1 MTDTPASM
9 FSKRGIRQNRI
20 LELLDANSAMST
32 YDLCNALQCSEA
44 TIRNDLRELDKAGMI
59 TRTHGGASRLSDA
72 KTPPLDTFR
81 MNSRLGTNTAE
92 KQAIARYIMDS
103 GLLRQNQSIAIDL
116 GSTCYIA
123 AQSISKCDFPL
134 NVATSSLNIANLMVT
149 NPNIRLALAGGI
161 YAPEVDAFDTT
172 SSLNLFSN
180 MFFDYYFMGINGIS
194 KANGCTCTLQDSAN
208 RMPVKRLLASHSQS
222 TIVLCD
228 HTKINK
234 TYMHGICKLSEVSL
248 IITDD
253 GCTPEERLS
262 GAGHPCCVRP
272 HWLTRLPMPLPAQ
285 SKDFRKRAG
294 FFMDQKAAGKSPP
307 LPETFLQSSASSFAA
322 RASKISCPATAPPS
336 RRPRFFSP

>member
-116 GSTCYIA
+116 
-123 AQSISKCDFPL
+123 
-134 NVATSSLNIANLMVT
+134 
-149 NPNIRLALAGGI
+149 
-161 YAPEVDAFDTT
+161 
-172 SSLNLFSN
+172 FSN

-208 RMPVKRLLASHSQS
+208 RMPVKRLMASHSQS

-253 GCTPEERLS
+253 GCTPEER
-262 GAGHPCCVRP
+262 
-272 HWLTRLPMPLPAQ
+272 Q
-285 SKDFRKRAG
+285 SFQELG
-294 FFMDQKAAGKSPP
+294 TPVV
-307 LPETFLQSSASSFAA
+307 FAP
-322 RASKISCPATAPPS
+322 IG
-336 RRPRFFSP
+336 

>member
-1 MTDTPASM
+1 MKDREVFAMTDTPASM

-123 AQSISKCDFPL
+123 AQSISKCEFPL
-134 NVATSSLNIANLMVT
+134 NVATSSLNIANRMVT

-208 RMPVKRLLASHSQS
+208 RMPVKRLMASHSQS

-253 GCTPEERLS
+253 GCSPEER
-262 GAGHPCCVRP
+262 
-272 HWLTRLPMPLPAQ
+272 Q
-285 SKDFRKRAG
+285 SFQELG
-294 FFMDQKAAGKSPP
+294 TPVV
-307 LPETFLQSSASSFAA
+307 FAP
-322 RASKISCPATAPPS
+322 IG
-336 RRPRFFSP
+336 

>member
-123 AQSISKCDFPL
+123 AQSISKCEFAQHCQPDGHQP
-134 NVATSSLNIANLMVT
+134 
-149 NPNIRLALAGGI
+149 
-161 YAPEVDAFDTT
+161 
-172 SSLNLFSN
+172 
-180 MFFDYYFMGINGIS
+180 
-194 KANGCTCTLQDSAN
+194 Q
-208 RMPVKRLLASHSQS
+208 HS
-222 TIVLCD
+222 
-228 HTKINK
+228 
-234 TYMHGICKLSEVSL
+234 
-248 IITDD
+248 
-253 GCTPEERLS
+253 S
-262 GAGHPCCVRP
+262 GAGRRHLCARGG
-272 HWLTRLPMPLPAQ
+272 RL
-285 SKDFRKRAG
+285 
-294 FFMDQKAAGKSPP
+294 
-307 LPETFLQSSASSFAA
+307 
-322 RASKISCPATAPPS
+322 
-336 RRPRFFSP
+336 

>member
-172 SSLNLFSN
+172 SSLNLFSIGVPVSAKR
-180 MFFDYYFMGINGIS
+180 FLLFI
-194 KANGCTCTLQDSAN
+194 TL
-208 RMPVKRLLASHSQS
+208 
-222 TIVLCD
+222 
-228 HTKINK
+228 
-234 TYMHGICKLSEVSL
+234 
-248 IITDD
+248 TD
-253 GCTPEERLS
+253 
-262 GAGHPCCVRP
+262 
-272 HWLTRLPMPLPAQ
+272 
-285 SKDFRKRAG
+285 
-294 FFMDQKAAGKSPP
+294 
-307 LPETFLQSSASSFAA
+307 FAA
-322 RASKISCPATAPPS
+322 AVV
-336 RRPRFFSP
+336 

>member
-180 MFFDYYFMGINGIS
+180 MFLITISWASTASPRPTAAPAPCRIPPTACLSNG
-194 KANGCTCTLQDSAN
+194 
-208 RMPVKRLLASHSQS
+208 
-222 TIVLCD
+222 
-228 HTKINK
+228 
-234 TYMHGICKLSEVSL
+234 
-248 IITDD
+248 
-253 GCTPEERLS
+253 
-262 GAGHPCCVRP
+262 
-272 HWLTRLPMPLPAQ
+272 
-285 SKDFRKRAG
+285 
-294 FFMDQKAAGKSPP
+294 
-307 LPETFLQSSASSFAA
+307 
-322 RASKISCPATAPPS
+322 
-336 RRPRFFSP
+336 